1 MTLSR
6 NELTDAL
13 IAHGYW
19 LPSNVPG
26 VWGRTERFEAILDGF
41 DALVSEIARR
51 AGAERV
57 SFPPVIEREVIRQTG
72 YMESFP
78 ELCGSIHS
86 YREERGRHMDL
97 VDQVEAG
104 NDWTD
109 FLEPM
114 PVTLCPAACYPLYP
128 TLSGPLPDSGREFDL
143 TSYVFRAE
151 PSDDPARLQS
161 FRMHENVRIGR
172 PDEVRRWRDDWAD
185 RGRELLLSLGLEAD
199 LAAAADPFFG
209 RGGKMLAANQ
219 IAEGLKV
226 EISVPITSTEE
237 PTAVASFNYHEDKFG
252 RTYGIELSDGNP
264 AHTACIGFGLE
275 RVTLA
280 LIATHGIDVRG
291 WPVHVREQ
299 LSL

>member
-1 MTLSR
+1 MLSR
-6 NELTDAL
+6 NELTEAL
-13 IAHGYW
+13 VTHGYW
-19 LPSNVPG
+19 LPSKVPG
-26 VWGRTERFEAILDGF
+26 IWGRTERFEAILEGF
-41 DALVSEIARR
+41 DGMVSDIARK

-57 SFPPVIEREVIRQTG
+57 SFPPVIEREVIRITG

-86 YREERGRHMDL
+86 YREGRGRHKDL
-97 VDQVEAG
+97 VKQVEAG
-104 NDWTD
+104 SDWTD

-128 TLSGPLPDSGREFDL
+128 TLSGTLPASGREFDL

-151 PSDDPARLQS
+151 PSDDPARFQS
-161 FRMHENVRIGR
+161 FRMHENVRVGA
-172 PDEVRRWRDDWAD
+172 PDEVRHWRDDWAG
-185 RGRELLLSLGLEAD
+185 RGRDLLQSLGLAVE

-209 RGGKMLAANQ
+209 RGGKLLAANQ
-219 IAEGLKV
+219 IADGLKV
-226 EISVPITSTEE
+226 EISVPITSTDEL
-237 PTAVASFNYHEDKFG
+237 TAVASFNYHEDKFG
-252 RTYGIELSDGNP
+252 RTYGIELPGGDP

-280 LIATHGIDVRG
+280 LIATHGIDVQR
-291 WPVHVREQ
+291 WPAQVREQ

>member
-1 MTLSR
+1 MLTR
-6 NELTDAL
+6 KELTDAL
-13 IAHGYW
+13 IAHGFW

-26 VWGRTERFEAILDGF
+26 VWGRTERFEVILEGF
-41 DALVSEIARR
+41 DSIVSDIARK

-57 SFPPVIEREVIRQTG
+57 SFPPVIEREVIRNTG

-86 YREERGRHMDL
+86 YREERGSHPDL
-97 VDQVEAG
+97 IRQVEAG
-104 NDWTD
+104 NDWTE

-128 TLSGPLPDSGREFDL
+128 TLSGSLPESGREIDL

-161 FRMHENVRIGR
+161 FRMHENVRIGK
-172 PDEVRRWRDDWAD
+172 PDAVKRWRDDWVERARD
-185 RGRELLLSLGLEAD
+185 LLLSLGLETD
-199 LAAAADPFFG
+199 LAVAADPFFG
-209 RGGKMLAANQ
+209 RGGKLLAANQ
-219 IAEGLKV
+219 IAEKLKI
-226 EISVPITSTEE
+226 EISVPITSAEE
-237 PTAVASFNYHEDKFG
+237 LTAVASFNYHGDKFG
-252 RTYGIELSDGNP
+252 TTYGIALPDGDP

-280 LIATHGIDVRG
+280 LIATHGTDVRI
-291 WPVHVREQ
+291 WPAQVREQ